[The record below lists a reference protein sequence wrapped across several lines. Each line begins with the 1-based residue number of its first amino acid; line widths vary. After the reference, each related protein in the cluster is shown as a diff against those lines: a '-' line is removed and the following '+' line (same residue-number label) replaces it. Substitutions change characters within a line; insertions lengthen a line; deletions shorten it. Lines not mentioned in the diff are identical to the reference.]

1 MKPPLLMVE
10 DVFKTESWD
19 LFLCHIHCLET
30 APGIMGD
37 RGLFLSRGDVLLK
50 TSWQKDKQARW
61 MKARVLQS
69 AIWSFD
75 FFMTSIAQGTESF
88 LALNPFS
95 HYRIAFATYL
105 SDVFLKWININKQRY
120 QRQFLDF
127 CVDLSGHSSNSG
139 CWNILTACS
148 LQEEKA
154 FSTALQHSAE
164 LKALMKVIKAAGQ
177 DVACTASSAAEELQ
191 SRPGDGKERSTLLDL
206 RLQ

>member
-50 TSWQKDKQARW
+50 TNWQKDKQARW

-75 FFMTSIAQGTESF
+75 AFMTSIAQGTESF

-105 SDVFLKWININKQRY
+105 SDVFLKWINTNKQRY

-127 CVDLSGHSSNSG
+127 CLDLSGHSSNSG

-154 FSTALQHSAE
+154 QRSPQHCST
-164 LKALMKVIKAAGQ
+164 
-177 DVACTASSAAEELQ
+177 LQ
-191 SRPGDGKERSTLLDL
+191 S
-206 RLQ
+206 